1 MANPLHELNNDIWLP
16 FSHAYAD
23 ADVERYLGLHAP
35 DFTWIRAEEGIIEA
49 LDDYRLRIRQSFAD
63 LPSGITVH
71 LAFRFT
77 ERIASAQVA
86 SERGIARM
94 SGSGPKGPLPVR
106 YSRFHT
112 IARRTGERWRLVV
125 DYEGGPADATAFNAA
140 HPVDDLAP
148 FAPSGQSPSKSR
160 T

>member
-1 MANPLHELNNDIWLP
+1 MTNPLHELNNDIWLP
-16 FSHAYAD
+16 FSHAYAE

-35 DFTWIRAEEGIIEA
+35 DFTWIQAEEGIIEA

-77 ERIASAQVA
+77 ERIATAQVA
-86 SERGIARM
+86 SERGVARM
-94 SGSGPKGPLPVR
+94 SGNGPRGPLPMR
-106 YSRFHT
+106 YNRFHT
-112 IARRTGERWRLVV
+112 ICRRGSERWRLAV
-125 DYEGGPADATAFNAA
+125 DYDGGATDAPAFNAA

-148 FAPSGQSPSKSR
+148 FARSQQSPTTS
-160 T
+160 